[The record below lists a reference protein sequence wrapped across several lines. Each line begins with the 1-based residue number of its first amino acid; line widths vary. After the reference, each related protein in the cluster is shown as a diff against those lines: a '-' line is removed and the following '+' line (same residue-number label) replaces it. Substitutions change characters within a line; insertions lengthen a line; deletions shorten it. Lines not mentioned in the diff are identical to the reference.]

1 MWVPE
6 PRAGSRPLA
15 LIADVPRVSAAAH
28 IHGLWRCDQ
37 PFSAWHALSCG
48 LSEHGWQSSKWD
60 FSRAPTSPPTGVESA
75 HPSSLARTGLGGQG
89 SGWALFSLMWTPAA
103 SQISKH

>member
-15 LIADVPRVSAAAH
+15 LIVDVPGVSAAAH
-28 IHGLWRCDQ
+28 IHGLWPCDQ

-48 LSEHGWQSSKWD
+48 LSE
-60 FSRAPTSPPTGVESA
+60 
-75 HPSSLARTGLGGQG
+75 QG
-89 SGWALFSLMWTPAA
+89 
-103 SQISKH
+103 